1 VKTRR
6 FNALLWFGVLG
17 GPLAWAAEFVAAYG
31 FALAQCNPP
40 IMRWDL
46 PVRGWQIAL
55 AIAGLV
61 VGVAATAVSLRV
73 FLRTRGDGV
82 MQDELY
88 GEGHQPPLGRV
99 HFLSIV
105 GLTVNFLALT
115 IVVICGIGAPL
126 LTVCQQS

>member
-1 VKTRR
+1 VTTRR

-17 GPLAWAAEFVAAYG
+17 GPLAWAAEFVASYA
-31 FALAQCNPP
+31 FAIAQCNPP
-40 IMRWDL
+40 VMRWTL

-55 AIAGLV
+55 AIGGLL
-61 VGVAATAVSLRV
+61 VGIVAMGVSLRV
-73 FLRTRGDGV
+73 FLQTRGDGV
-82 MQDELY
+82 MQDELS

-105 GLTVNFLALT
+105 GLTVNFLSLV

-126 LTVCQQS
+126 LTVCRQS